1 MMKKYSNSKSL
12 RTSLLFPYVL
22 FTKII
27 ASPKNCI
34 LFLLIFLGYNNV
46 YSQSPSTFT
55 TSGTWICPRGV
66 TLIQVEAIGA
76 GAGGRTANN
85 TKGHVGGGGGG
96 GAYSKRVGV
105 TVVPGTSYT
114 ITVGTSAA
122 NTNGTSSTASF
133 GIVTITAAGGSVG
146 AGSGT
151 GTIAGGA
158 GGTVLASLGDVGSV
172 FAGGAGGSGLGDGTA
187 AGAGAGGGGGS
198 GAGSAIVGNAGGNA
212 LTTATGGIAGG
223 TVASYGGAGGAG
235 GNNGAVG
242 ANASATNYGG
252 GGGGGGEKA
261 AGGIGRT
268 GVIIITFNC
277 PTETAAAG
285 SDQSIC
291 LSTTT
296 LAGNGPTS
304 AGLTGLWTVVSGT
317 ATITTPTSPT
327 SGVTGLV
334 AGASAILRWTIDNG
348 RCGST
353 SDDVIINNTMP
364 AAIGGGALS
373 VCTGANTVAF
383 TNATSG
389 GTWSITNGTGSATI
403 TAGGI
408 ATGVTAGTVDVV
420 YTLGTCSVLKA
431 LTINQTP
438 PAIGGGAVSVC
449 TGATT
454 PAFTNATGG
463 GTWSITNG
471 TGTATISAGGVVTGS
486 TAGTV
491 TVVYTVG
498 SCSASTSLTVN
509 TTPAAIGGGALSVCT
524 GANTVAFTNAT
535 VGGTWSITNGSGTAS
550 ISAGGIATGVTAGTV
565 TVVYTLGT
573 CSVTKALTVNQTP
586 TTIGG
591 GATTV
596 CVGAST
602 VAFTNANSGG
612 TWSITNGTGSAT
624 ISTGGVVTGVTAGTV
639 SVVYTIGTCTPA
651 TVALTVNTIPSAS
664 ITPSPTNGATGV
676 CYAGTSPITSV
687 SWAATATATSYD
699 VYFGAGALPVP
710 VTANVTTNSYTCG
723 TLLASTTYSWKVV
736 AKNACGDAVGSTTWT
751 FTTAGTPCAV
761 YCTPTASSGMDGTGI
776 TNVSYSS
783 VNNTTSNTTVYND
796 YTSLVGNVVQGA
808 AMPISVTTATGTKR
822 YNIKIWVDWNN
833 DGDFLDTGEEMFS
846 GTVKSNT
853 INGVLNIP
861 LAATLGNH
869 RMRVGITQGQGASSE
884 TATPCFTGIKGA
896 FEDYT
901 LNITGAAGCTV
912 APTVSSSPSSVSI
925 ANGGN
930 TTFTATFGNSPTS
943 YIWEVSSDGGTN
955 FTTITNGGVY
965 STATTAT
972 LTVTGVTSGMN
983 GFIYRVSASN
993 ACGTSAYSTLATLT
1007 VTVTYCSPTSTSSS
1021 HYISSVS
1028 SEGNLNDVSSGITGY
1043 SIGGYGNFS
1052 STTIAR
1058 QIPGGGININIELTG
1073 ASGQFV
1079 RCYVDWNGD
1088 GVYADPS
1095 EQVYSSGTTAFTST
1109 SFGFVVPVSQAQGNY
1124 RIRIRSRA
1132 FTDSST
1138 IAPCT
1143 AGYLTG
1149 ETEDY
1154 TIAIVPDCAALIQ
1167 SVTNGSVCG
1176 ANNPVTISAVGLG
1189 GTTKYRWYTTI
1200 TGGTWEAETA
1210 TGTYNP
1216 TLSATKI
1223 YYVTA
1228 FNGSCESLVRTRVV
1242 AKVIPTANIS
1252 FTPTSPVVC
1261 GEDTVLTITAA
1272 SDTVEEDIFYETFE
1286 NATIGLTASTGTPYT
1301 NAGADSPWS
1310 VKTSTY
1316 QPTTTAVWRPAINSG
1331 SIDNNFGFTSSD
1343 YNGANIVT
1351 RYTTSTS
1358 YSTNNFL
1365 DLSLSF
1371 NMFFSSYSNI
1381 ASENFKV
1388 QISLDNST
1396 WADLATY
1403 TSDQGSAS
1411 KFKSEL
1417 LTIPNTYLNKGTI
1430 WLRFQYTS
1438 GGWKD
1443 GFAIDEIRFYGTKQL
1458 NTSFS
1463 WSSATPVSGY
1473 TNLACT
1479 INYTNQLVSTIYL
1492 KPTLTQMEATSFPI
1506 TVTATL
1512 ANGCPI
1518 SQVMTVAN
1526 NSRVWKGIDV
1536 VDATNWNDVDNW
1548 KPAAIPTIDNCVI
1561 IPNTSIVKGTAY
1573 QAFAKNLVVKSTGNL
1588 NVEPGNSITV
1598 KEWVNVDDAAG
1609 GIFELENTASLI
1621 QVDNVASNINTG
1633 KIKYKRNANLRR
1645 YDYVYLSSPVE
1656 SQVVSGITQA
1666 PLVSGP
1672 VYKWNP
1678 TIANPN
1684 GGEGNWEYA
1693 YGDTMVLGKGYTVRS
1708 PDSFPLTYTTYYGL
1722 FKGVPNN
1729 GIITIPVSRGT
1740 LSIIP
1745 PYLGNNGTEIN
1756 SYSDNWNLIG
1766 NPYPSSI
1773 RGSQFLFDN
1782 RTKIEGNLRIWTH
1795 QTLPNATQ
1803 AQPFYGSFGYN
1814 YTPNDYLSYNFTGT
1828 SCCPLAPLELY
1839 VGAGQGF
1846 FVQMIDGPAT
1856 TDFVTFNNTLRDGV
1870 YDNSFFFKNANLATT
1885 ATTNIPIDV
1894 NNIKRNRI
1902 WLDLVNSSNQSSRIL
1917 VGNIEGATNGRDS
1930 LFDANAEISGAF
1942 TFYSIIGDA
1951 KFFIQG
1957 RAMPFNITDEVPLGI
1972 KVPTAGNYSI
1982 AIAAVD
1988 GYFVEKRVFIKDML
2002 LNTVHNLKTAPYQF
2016 TSLAGQFDSRFK
2028 IVYYNTPVNNKNID
2042 YENSVKVVTND
2053 VIEVQSTKESID
2065 TIVVYD
2071 ILGRTLGTYTKID
2084 ANEFTIRNLIKT
2096 NTALLLQIKLQN
2108 GIIVN
2113 EKVIY

>member
-1 MMKKYSNSKSL
+1 MIS
-12 RTSLLFPYVL
+12 
-22 FTKII
+22 
-27 ASPKNCI
+27 SPKNFI

-55 TSGTWICPRGV
+55 TSGTWICPQGV
-66 TLIQVEAIGA
+66 TSIQVEAIGG
-76 GAGGRTANN
+76 GAGGRNTANTN
-85 TKGHVGGGGGG
+85 GHVGGGGGG
-96 GAYSKRVGV
+96 GAYAKRVGV
-105 TVVPGTSYT
+105 TVVPGTTYT
-114 ITVGTSAA
+114 ITVGAAGNGGSA
-122 NTNGTSSTASF
+122 TVSSTAGSNSTATF
-133 GIVTITAAGGSVG
+133 GGVIITAAGGSIGV
-146 AGSGT
+146 ASGT
-151 GTIAGGA
+151 NGLIAGGA
-158 GGTVLASLGDVGSV
+158 GGTVAASLGDIGNI
-172 FAGGAGGSGLGDGTA
+172 FAGGNGGSGLGSSSTG
-187 AGAGAGGGGGS
+187 GSGSGGGGGS
-198 GAGSAIVGNAGGNA
+198 AAGSGGTSNAGTNATAVNTPGNGGNA
-212 LTTATGGIAGG
+212 VTN
-223 TVASYGGAGGAG
+223 YGGAGGAG
-235 GNNGAVG
+235 GYNTTGGAAPAVAG
-242 ANASATNYGG
+242 NYGG
-252 GGGGGGEKA
+252 GGGGAGHKGNSGG
-261 AGGIGRT
+261 AGQP
-268 GVIIITFNC
+268 GVIIITFTC

-291 LSTTT
+291 LSTAT
-296 LAGNGPTS
+296 LAGNAPTS

-334 AGASAILRWTIDNG
+334 AGTSATLRWTIDNG

-353 SDDVIINNTMP
+353 SDDV
-364 AAIGGGALS
+364 
-373 VCTGANTVAF
+373 V
-383 TNATSG
+383 
-389 GTWSITNGTGSATI
+389 ITRSA
-403 TAGGI
+403 
-408 ATGVTAGTVDVV
+408 V
-420 YTLGTCSVLKA
+420 
-431 LTINQTP
+431 
-438 PAIGGGAVSVC
+438 
-449 TGATT
+449 
-454 PAFTNATGG
+454 
-463 GTWSITNG
+463 
-471 TGTATISAGGVVTGS
+471 
-486 TAGTV
+486 
-491 TVVYTVG
+491 
-498 SCSASTSLTVN
+498 
-509 TTPAAIGGGALSVCT
+509 
-524 GANTVAFTNAT
+524 
-535 VGGTWSITNGSGTAS
+535 
-550 ISAGGIATGVTAGTV
+550 
-565 TVVYTLGT
+565 
-573 CSVTKALTVNQTP
+573 
-586 TTIGG
+586 
-591 GATTV
+591 
-596 CVGAST
+596 
-602 VAFTNANSGG
+602 
-612 TWSITNGTGSAT
+612 
-624 ISTGGVVTGVTAGTV
+624 
-639 SVVYTIGTCTPA
+639 
-651 TVALTVNTIPSAS
+651 PSAS
-664 ITPSPTNGATGV
+664 ITPSPATLATGV
-676 CYAGTSPITSV
+676 CYAGTSPITSI

-912 APTVSSSPSSVSI
+912 PPTVSSSPSSVSI

-943 YIWEVSSDGGTN
+943 YVWEVSSDGGTN

-1189 GTTKYRWYTTI
+1189 GTTKYRWYPTI

-1210 TGTYNP
+1210 TGTYSP

-1286 NATIGLTASTGTPYT
+1286 GTTIGLTATMPTGVIPTS
-1301 NAGADSPWS
+1301 AGTDSPWS

-1396 WADLATY
+1396 WADIATY

-1588 NVEPGNSITV
+1588 NVQPGNSITV

-2016 TSLAGQFDSRFK
+2016 TSPAGQFDSRFK